1 MYNAGMKK
9 NRNGHLVQFRYRDSV
24 LYGEI
29 LLEKKDAEGRLVYV
43 IQAAD
48 RVIQGIREENLI
60 RDYGGE

>member
-1 MYNAGMKK
+1 MYNEGMKK
-9 NRNGHLVQFRYRDSV
+9 NRNGQLVQFRYRDSV

-29 LLEKKDAEGRLVYV
+29 LLEKKDAEGRPVYV